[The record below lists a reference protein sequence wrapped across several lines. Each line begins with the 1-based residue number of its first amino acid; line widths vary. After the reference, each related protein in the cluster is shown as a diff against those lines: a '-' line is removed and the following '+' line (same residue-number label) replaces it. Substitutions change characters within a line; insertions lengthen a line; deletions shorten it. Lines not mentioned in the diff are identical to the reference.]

1 MHATE
6 TGQHIKAM
14 RRRGRETLAKANKAR
29 RAGYELALPE
39 AHEEAFRLEEEAAL
53 TLKEAE
59 DLISLAR
66 LEDLHLWTMEKK
78 SQSAR
83 SMKIWKYWMASW
95 RDGSGV
101 HNEYIGSQKRLS
113 HSDALA
119 KAIKKKREFLG
130 LNKPSKD

>member
-6 TGQHIKAM
+6 TGQHIKAL
-14 RRRGRETLAKANKAR
+14 RKRGRETLVKANKAR

-53 TLKEAE
+53 ILKEAK

-66 LEDLHLWTMEKK
+66 LEDLHLWTMEKHSGCNLK
-78 SQSAR
+78 T
-83 SMKIWKYWMASW
+83 WKYWMASW

-101 HNEYIGSQKRLS
+101 HNEYIGSQKRLPYS
-113 HSDALA
+113 EALA

-130 LNKPSKD
+130 LDKPSKN